1 VEDCVDAHVRAHAEL
16 AQASPRCAGRAYFL
30 GQASPVRLW
39 DFVARLLRGF
49 DAPPVRRKLSLSA
62 AKALGAAFE
71 GIYRLRGGEAEPPL
85 TRMAAIM
92 LGTDHHFDHG
102 AAARDFGHVPQTDV
116 DDALQATFEGG
127 EPPGSR

>member
-1 VEDCVDAHVRAHAEL
+1 
-16 AQASPRCAGRAYFL
+16 
-30 GQASPVRLW
+30 
-39 DFVARLLRGF
+39 
-49 DAPPVRRKLSLSA
+49 
-62 AKALGAAFE
+62 
-71 GIYRLRGGEAEPPL
+71 
-85 TRMAAIM
+85 M